1 MGDNLENVSKDA
13 KIAALEVAILLA
25 LPASHEPDL
34 HLDYYTLLYFILRC
48 VLYLH
53 FGLVLLSCFVRC
65 PRFPFLPSFSSDYKI
80 RTERDNKAPGRGG
93 QSQRRARGECRGR
106 RARQGHS
113 FTPVAM

>member
-48 VLYLH
+48 VLYPLRTC
-53 FGLVLLSCFVRC
+53 LALLFCALST
-65 PRFPFLPSFSSDYKI
+65 FSLFAVVFI
-80 RTERDNKAPGRGG
+80 RL
-93 QSQRRARGECRGR
+93 
-106 RARQGHS
+106 
-113 FTPVAM
+113 